1 VQDKFIR
8 FFDIFFS
15 SIALLVLT
23 PLLIPIMII
32 LRFTGEYE
40 IFYLQERIGKNGKPF
55 KIVKFATM
63 LKNSPHMGTGTV
75 TVKNDPRVF
84 PFGKFLRKTKINE
97 LPQLINILKG
107 DMSIVGPRPRT
118 KQFFE
123 ALPIEY
129 RKTISKIKP
138 GLSGIGSIIFRNE
151 DEILQKVNDP
161 YKFDLYVITPYKAEL
176 EMWYMKNRNIK
187 TYFEL
192 ILITVVVL
200 LFSNKF
206 NIFDYY
212 RDLPK
217 PPKELE
223 KFLLKQSYKK

>member
-32 LRFTGEYE
+32 LKFTGEGE
-40 IFYLQERIGKNGKPF
+40 IFYLQERIGKDGEPF
-55 KIVKFATM
+55 KIIKFATM
-63 LKNSPHMGTGTV
+63 LKDSPNMGTGTV
-75 TVKNDPRVF
+75 TVKDDPRVL
-84 PFGKFLRKTKINE
+84 PFGRFLRKTKINE
-97 LPQLINILKG
+97 LPQLINILRG

-223 KFLLKQSYKK
+223 KFLLKDKK